1 MPHDVAS
8 YDDEQELTAYVWH
21 NYRNLLTP
29 VESLTDKTLLAEL
42 KAEHSSDKMAA
53 MLRQR
58 WNAIANP
65 DVDAALAEGA
75 DEFRGRVRK
84 RIVKECADQIVVN
97 RCPSCSRIV
106 ATPKARQCLWCGH
119 DWH

>member
-1 MPHDVAS
+1 MPLDAAS

-29 VESLTDKTLLAEL
+29 LESLTDKTLLAES
-42 KAEHSSDKMAA
+42 KARHASGKISTL
-53 MLRQR
+53 LRQR
-58 WNAIANP
+58 WSNVDNP
-65 DVDAALAEGA
+65 DVEAALADGPNA
-75 DEFRGRVRK
+75 FRKRVRE
-84 RIVKECADQIVVN
+84 RIIEECAQQITVN
-97 RCPSCSRIV
+97 RCPSCSRVV